1 MWYARGRRQSK
12 EREREGEEARLGA
25 NAAHFIGTNM
35 SKTLHVHAPHADM
48 KFSIMLYPGTGE
60 KALFRALASRV
71 RLPITYHDGSDTFF
85 LTDGAA
91 PDDMLVPLCAD
102 GLPDGKTLYLHVN
115 APPPPT
121 SLAAA
126 DDMSL
131 PPAPVVT
138 SPVTSSDTVQLGAS
152 TAAAAASDGAP
163 AGALPPAA
171 MGPAAASPVPKIVLS
186 VAAARM
192 QRAYRALKG
201 RRNVQNLV
209 AEQRS
214 KRSREGALYVCVADM
229 VTFLVVK
236 FRLQKWI
243 PGFVSPYDRISDRND
258 QDHLYGMERM
268 ARLGTDLANERTLLA
283 WIRTVLAIMRTAF
296 ATLGLE
302 GVNAAWAVVQTTAVM
317 MMTLLMCVAAYVG
330 IYRFYRINRIVSL
343 KHIPSS
349 FGKNR
354 VPIWPLTGTFV
365 LSLVTVTIAMLAQG
379 FEK

>member
-1 MWYARGRRQSK
+1 
-12 EREREGEEARLGA
+12 
-25 NAAHFIGTNM
+25 M
-35 SKTLHVHAPHADM
+35 SKALHVHAPHADM

-60 KALFRALASRV
+60 KALVRALASRV

-152 TAAAAASDGAP
+152 TAAAAASGGAP

-171 MGPAAASPVPKIVLS
+171 AMGPAPASPVPKIVLS
-186 VAAARM
+186 VAATRM

-201 RRNVQNLV
+201 RRHVQNLV